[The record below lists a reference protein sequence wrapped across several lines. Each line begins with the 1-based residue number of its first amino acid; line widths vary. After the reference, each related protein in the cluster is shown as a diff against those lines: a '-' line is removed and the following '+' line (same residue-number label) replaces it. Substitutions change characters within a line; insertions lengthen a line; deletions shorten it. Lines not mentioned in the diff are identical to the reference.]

1 MTTVALLLIGN
12 ELLTGKI
19 QDLNGHYLAKTCFS
33 EGAELVSVTIVP
45 DKLQTIANAVS
56 RLRNTC
62 DLLITSGGVGPTHD
76 DITYASIAA
85 ALNVELKPNPHLTG
99 QIKAYFGERTTS
111 AHLKMGILPDGAHL
125 DFSKSKSWPTVSV
138 ENIYIFPGVPSIF
151 QHKVQSILHKLKGP
165 QKTLRVLK
173 LKGDEGTIAEHLG
186 LVEERFD
193 VEIGSYPILGEP
205 NINIHVTVESHDTAQ
220 LTEARRDLIKRLQ
233 PIVSDLF
240 TDQE

>member
-1 MTTVALLLIGN
+1 
-12 ELLTGKI
+12 
-19 QDLNGHYLAKTCFS
+19 
-33 EGAELVSVTIVP
+33 
-45 DKLQTIANAVS
+45 
-56 RLRNTC
+56 
-62 DLLITSGGVGPTHD
+62 
-76 DITYASIAA
+76 
-85 ALNVELKPNPHLTG
+85 
-99 QIKAYFGERTTS
+99 
-111 AHLKMGILPDGAHL
+111 MGILPDGAHL

-220 LTEARRDLIKRLQ
+220 LTEACRDLIKRLQ
-233 PIVSDLF
+233 PIVSDIF